1 MNCKTVS
8 ERIYSF
14 IDGQLTEQEA
24 QAFLAHIEECPSCA
38 ALLADAQNLDSL
50 IAETIVP
57 VEPPAGFADAVMAR
71 LPQTK
76 IVTFPTQKS
85 KVFKWSAFVAAA
97 AIAFSFGLANIFS
110 NNTVQPGIN
119 LAENLPNNEQIIN
132 ERDPGLEITVTDPAT
147 ENNEGDTEGQTPAV
161 VAQNSAT
168 NNEESTQ
175 AGASSIGLPKAAS
188 GTQGVG
194 NFNQRLLAAHQG
206 VDTLNPEANSTGKY
220 VTYYV
225 KLDGKLQ
232 LWQVALSGDNEPV
245 LLSEEDLTENEGL
258 IQAHQYGEWKADNFD
273 NCGLFAAASDGSRG
287 AINSPM
293 DSGSVWLTDANGE
306 NAQAFYAKGGGNII
320 SWAPNS
326 GNFVFTDN
334 QNDLYV
340 AYPEE
345 GIVLYVLSGNVKNL
359 SWADSKNLVLELVE
373 PGANNSAIYMVTL
386 P

>member
-14 IDGQLTEQEA
+14 IDGQLTEEEA

-38 ALLADAQNLDSL
+38 ALFADAQILDGL

-57 VEPPAGFADAVMAR
+57 VEPPVGFADAVMAC
-71 LPQTK
+71 LPQAK
-76 IVTFPTQKS
+76 IVPFPSQKS
-85 KVFKWSAFVAAA
+85 KFFKWGAFVAAA
-97 AIAFSFGLANIFS
+97 AIALSFGLTNIFS
-110 NNTVQPGIN
+110 NNAAQPGIN
-119 LAENLPNNEQIIN
+119 LAENLSNNEQIVN
-132 ERDPGLEITVTDPAT
+132 EREPGLEITVTDPAT
-147 ENNEGDTEGQTPAV
+147 ENNEGNTESQTPDV
-161 VAQNSAT
+161 VAQNSASNKEDNQT
-168 NNEESTQ
+168 GS
-175 AGASSIGLPKAAS
+175 SSIGLPKAAS

-206 VDTLNPEANSTGKY
+206 VDTLNPEVNSTGKY

-232 LWQVALSGDNEPV
+232 LWQVALSGDTEPV
-245 LLSEEDLTENEGL
+245 LLSEEDLAENEGL
-258 IQAHQYGEWKADNFD
+258 IQAHKYGEWKADNYD

-287 AINSPM
+287 AISSPM
-293 DSGSVWLTDANGE
+293 DGGSLWLTDANGA

-320 SWAPNS
+320 LWAPNNGS
-326 GNFVFTDN
+326 FVFNDN
-334 QNDLYV
+334 QNNLYV

-359 SWADSKNLVLELVE
+359 SWADSKNLVLEIVE
-373 PGANNSAIYMVTL
+373 PSASNSAVYVVTL